1 MKEIEIDKKK
11 YPIKCTAYTRFE
23 YKKIFGT
30 GIFEDIGKLN
40 KYKTEVTDGK
50 NKLLAEGK
58 TEEEADKLT
67 QEKMMEKLDD
77 FIDVIQKIAYIEIL
91 TADRSIGTFE
101 KWLSGIET
109 ISLGD
114 KWISEVTEYAV
125 DSFCGSGTR
134 AGAEETTANE

>member
-1 MKEIEIDKKK
+1 MKEIEIDGKK

-40 KYKTEVTDGK
+40 KFKTEIAEEKTRLLTGGK
-50 NKLLAEGK
+50 N
-58 TEEEADKLT
+58 EEDADKIA

-77 FIDVIQKIAYIEIL
+77 FIDVLQKIAYIEIL
-91 TADRSIGTFE
+91 TANREIGTFE

-109 ISLGD
+109 ISLAD
-114 KWISEVTEYAV
+114 PWISEVTEYAV
-125 DSFCGSGTR
+125 DSFCGSGAR
-134 AGAEETTANE
+134 AGTEETAARE